1 MKSFEKA
8 AKFATATAVLAI
20 GLAVSPQQASALA
33 LGCNCWGPTTPSM
46 NLTMTVGGQPPVI
59 TGVTYPTFGVNP
71 EIQLQVTAS
80 ASFVA
85 RDRMVQG
92 RWTKSRIVIH
102 AQKGLYMRG
111 YQVIAEKS
119 LVGLSIDSAKINTI
133 TLKLTNAQLAKV
145 KRLQRLRGIDGV
157 WAEATVVGPNSP
169 TPIANSKS
177 DPTTGWA
184 GGRFAIG

>member
-1 MKSFEKA
+1 
-8 AKFATATAVLAI
+8 
-20 GLAVSPQQASALA
+20 
-33 LGCNCWGPTTPSM
+33 M

-145 KRLQRLRGIDGV
+145 KRLQRLRGID
-157 WAEATVVGPNSP
+157 AEATVVGPNSP